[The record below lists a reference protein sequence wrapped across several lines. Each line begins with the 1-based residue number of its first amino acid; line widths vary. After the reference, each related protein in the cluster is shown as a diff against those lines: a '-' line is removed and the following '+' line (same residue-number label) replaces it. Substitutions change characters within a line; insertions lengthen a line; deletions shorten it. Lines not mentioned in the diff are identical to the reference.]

1 MLKPLTLLVLTLTF
15 HQLYCQKNKEPLA
28 RYTFNSGQALNEV
41 SPLNPGI
48 EGASFVED
56 RFGNEKSAVY
66 LHGNPSSYINLGTN
80 SSLKPTEASISM
92 WVNVDLIMHKGT
104 GYDYNPILITKSH
117 AGNDFYEG
125 YFIGLNFTTNR
136 LNVTTSKDSLN
147 QITLNS
153 THALK
158 LRTWHHIVM
167 TYDDNFLSLYLD
179 NDLQARVPKKFKST
193 FLSGDS
199 IIIGNSANKKNER
212 YLCGS
217 VDDISIYD
225 RVISRE
231 EVSVLYEAPNPNRYN
246 IYFKWLTA
254 LFVFV
259 IILLIISK
267 VISRRLQIKLKKEQE
282 KNEITAKLNKLET
295 KVIRTQMN
303 PHFMFNSLNTLQRFI
318 LEKDMDSA
326 HLYLT
331 KFSKLLRKILESS
344 TSDSMS
350 LSEEIEILNH
360 YVELECLRSENSFSY
375 QIINKVQNPEK
386 TLIPI
391 MLVQPFVENAIW
403 HGLMAKKE
411 NRQLTVTFESFDD
424 ARISCT
430 VDDTGVGREHSY
442 IRKDPI
448 KKKSLATEFIKQR
461 LELTEKTTGIPCY
474 FEIIDKKNDNG
485 QSLGTMVTIIIPKT
499 TNV

>member
-1 MLKPLTLLVLTLTF
+1 M
-15 HQLYCQKNKEPLA
+15 
-28 RYTFNSGQALNEV
+28 
-41 SPLNPGI
+41 
-48 EGASFVED
+48 
-56 RFGNEKSAVY
+56 
-66 LHGNPSSYINLGTN
+66 
-80 SSLKPTEASISM
+80 
-92 WVNVDLIMHKGT
+92 
-104 GYDYNPILITKSH
+104 
-117 AGNDFYEG
+117 
-125 YFIGLNFTTNR
+125 
-136 LNVTTSKDSLN
+136 
-147 QITLNS
+147 
-153 THALK
+153 
-158 LRTWHHIVM
+158 
-167 TYDDNFLSLYLD
+167 
-179 NDLQARVPKKFKST
+179 
-193 FLSGDS
+193 SGDS

-448 KKKSLATEFIKQR
+448 KKNRWRPSSLN
-461 LELTEKTTGIPCY
+461 
-474 FEIIDKKNDNG
+474 NDLN
-485 QSLGTMVTIIIPKT
+485 
-499 TNV
+499 

>member
-1 MLKPLTLLVLTLTF
+1 MLKAITLLVLTLTF
-15 HQLYCQKNKEPLA
+15 NHLYCQKNKEPLA
-28 RYTFNSGQALNEV
+28 RYTFNNGQVINEV
-41 SPLNPGI
+41 GTLNPSI

-66 LHGNPSSYINLGTN
+66 LHGNPSSYINLGTS
-80 SSLKPTEASISM
+80 SSLKPTEGSISM
-92 WVNVDLIMHKGT
+92 WVNVDLIMHKGM
-104 GYDYNPILITKSH
+104 GYDYNPIILTKSH
-117 AGNDFYEG
+117 AGDDFYEG

-153 THALK
+153 THELK
-158 LRTWHHIVM
+158 LRKWHHIVM
-167 TYDDNFLSLYLD
+167 TYDDNFLTLYLD
-179 NDLQARVPKKFKST
+179 NDLQARVPKKFKSA

-199 IIIGNSANKKNER
+199 IVIGNSANKKNER

-225 RVISRE
+225 RVISKE
-231 EVSVLYEAPNPNRYN
+231 EVSFLYEAPNPNRYN

-254 LFVFV
+254 LVVF
-259 IILLIISK
+259 IILLVIIAK
-267 VISRRLQIKLKKEQE
+267 IISRRLQIKLKKEQE
-282 KNEITAKLNKLET
+282 KNDITAKLNKLET

-318 LEKDMDSA
+318 LEKDTDNA

-350 LSEEIEILNH
+350 LLEEIEILNH

-375 QIINKVQNPEK
+375 QIINKVPDPEK
-386 TLIPI
+386 TFIPI

-411 NRQLTVTFESFDD
+411 NRQLTVSFENFDD
-424 ARISCT
+424 ARISCK
-430 VDDTGVGREHSY
+430 VDDNGVGREHSY
-442 IRKDPI
+442 SRKDPI

-461 LELTEKTTGIPCY
+461 LELIEKAVGIPCY
-474 FEIIDKKNDNG
+474 FEIFDKKKGTG
-485 QSLGTMVTIIIPKT
+485 QSLGTTVTIIIPKT
-499 TNV
+499 NNV